1 MSYEDLRSTRAR
13 LVIASALARIQVA
26 IERAAHAAL
35 KALGSAP
42 QTQARALGLIEAAQ
56 AAQTDLETDLKQ
68 VEAECAACLTNGL
81 HPFNEAA
88 WARTC
93 QSTAQSYGAG
103 AQFYK
108 NRHAVDR
115 WFREQAALIAPEARS
130 RSREIYQLAKAE
142 ALGALPFNSALF
154 EAACRAASS
163 EAAKGCGLSDVLWS
177 KTTTSA
183 IEGFLCH
190 VDDQHIAQAR
200 DIAKQAGWLDLDE
213 IRALNDMIEEEG
225 LCGHGLDPDCCP
237 AGCGDL

>member
-1 MSYEDLRSTRAR
+1 MSYEDLRNTRAF
-13 LVIASALARIQVA
+13 LVIASARARIQVA

-35 KALGSAP
+35 KALGSSD
-42 QTQARALGLIEAAQ
+42 QTQTRALGLIEAAETTQ
-56 AAQTDLETDLKQ
+56 ADLEADLKR
-68 VEAECAACLTNGL
+68 VEEECASCLTSGV
-81 HPFNEAA
+81 HPFNEVV

-93 QSTAQSYGAG
+93 QSAAHAYGAG

-130 RSREIYQLAKAE
+130 RAREIYQLAKAE
-142 ALGALPFNSALF
+142 AFGARPFNAAVF
-154 EAACRAASS
+154 EAACLAVSS

-183 IEGFLCH
+183 IEGFLSH

-200 DIAKQAGWLDLDE
+200 DIAKQAGWMDLDE